1 MVIRFLMIAV
11 FALVLSGCATTSK
24 TSPVNQL
31 QVQVTEMQ
39 QRMED
44 QEKEIVDLKY
54 EVKEMAG
61 KSADQESDASD
72 EGAKAPAMIKVNTVK
87 SAEPKNFDIIKVGIS
102 GRELQKALK
111 AAGVYEGKI
120 DGKIGSGTKAAVV
133 EFQKAHSLKAD
144 GVVGQKTW
152 SELKAY
158 LNSPVEASTTTT
170 TSTKE

>member
-1 MVIRFLMIAV
+1 VGIRFLMVAV
-11 FALVLSGCATTSK
+11 LALVLSGCATTSK

-54 EVKEMAG
+54 EVKEMTG
-61 KSADQESDASD
+61 KTTDEEADASST
-72 EGAKAPAMIKVNTVK
+72 AAVKAPAVVNAGSVK
-87 SAEPKNFDIIKVGIS
+87 SESKNLDIIKVGVS

-111 AAGVYEGKI
+111 GAGVYEGKV
-120 DGKIGSGTKAAVV
+120 DGKIGAMTKAAVV

-152 SELKAY
+152 NELKAY
-158 LNSPVEASTTTT
+158 LNPPAEASTTAAP
-170 TSTKE
+170 KE

>member
-1 MVIRFLMIAV
+1 MGIRFLMIAV

-24 TSPVNQL
+24 TSPANQL

-72 EGAKAPAMIKVNTVK
+72 DGAKAPAVVK
-87 SAEPKNFDIIKVGIS
+87 ADPAKFAEPKSFDIIKVGVS

-111 AAGVYEGKI
+111 AAGVYEGKV
-120 DGKIGSGTKAAVV
+120 DGKIGAKTKASVI

-152 SELKAY
+152 NELKAY
-158 LNSPVEASTTTT
+158 LNPPAEAATT

>member
-1 MVIRFLMIAV
+1 VAIRFLMIAV

-31 QVQVTEMQ
+31 QVQVVEMQ

-61 KSADQESDASD
+61 KVADQESDASSD
-72 EGAKAPAMIKVNTVK
+72 YNVKTPAVVSVDTSK
-87 SAEPKNFDIIKVGIS
+87 SSGSSNYDIIRVGIG

-111 AAGVYEGKI
+111 AAGVYEGKV
-120 DGKIGSGTKAAVV
+120 DGKVGAMTKTAVV

-152 SELKAY
+152 NELKVY
-158 LNSPVEASTTTT
+158 LNPPAETTA
-170 TSTKE
+170 KE

>member
-1 MVIRFLMIAV
+1 MAIRFLMIAV
-11 FALVLSGCATTSK
+11 FAFVLSGCATTSK

-31 QVQVTEMQ
+31 QVQVVEMQ

-61 KSADQESDASD
+61 KVADQDADTSSSTY
-72 EGAKAPAMIKVNTVK
+72 KAPVVIKSEPVK
-87 SAEPKNFDIIKVGIS
+87 AVESKNFDIIHVSGVT

-111 AAGVYEGKI
+111 GAGVYEGKI
-120 DGKIGSGTKAAVV
+120 DGKIGSRTKAAVV
-133 EFQKAHSLKAD
+133 EFQKAHSLKSD

-152 SELKAY
+152 NELKTY
-158 LNSPVEASTTTT
+158 LNPSAEAAGT

>member
-1 MVIRFLMIAV
+1 MVIRFLMMAV

-31 QVQVTEMQ
+31 QIQVTDMQ

-61 KSADQESDASD
+61 KVAEQDAD
-72 EGAKAPAMIKVNTVK
+72 M
-87 SAEPKNFDIIKVGIS
+87 SAEDATTPAVIKADPTKFMDKGFDIIRVGVS

-111 AAGVYEGKI
+111 AAGVYEGKV
-120 DGKIGSGTKAAVV
+120 DGKVGSRTKAAVV

-152 SELKAY
+152 NELKAY
-158 LNSPVEASTTTT
+158 LNPPTESATPAS
-170 TSTKE
+170 SKE

>member
-1 MVIRFLMIAV
+1 MIAV

-54 EVKEMAG
+54 EVKEIAG
-61 KSADQESDASD
+61 KVTDEEADASGNLYGKKPLVVNVD
-72 EGAKAPAMIKVNTVK
+72 PAKAEAK
-87 SAEPKNFDIIKVGIS
+87 SFDIIRVGVS

-111 AAGVYEGKI
+111 AAGVYTGKV
-120 DGKIGSGTKAAVV
+120 DGKIGGMTKAAVV

-152 SELKAY
+152 NELKVY
-158 LNSPVEASTTTT
+158 LNPPAEAVVA
-170 TSTKE
+170 E

>member
-1 MVIRFLMIAV
+1 MAIRFLMIVV

-31 QVQVTEMQ
+31 QIQVGEMQ

-61 KSADQESDASD
+61 KVADQDGDTAGDAYTRTPVVIKSEPVKVSES
-72 EGAKAPAMIKVNTVK
+72 K
-87 SAEPKNFDIIKVGIS
+87 SFEIIHVSGVT

-111 AAGVYEGKI
+111 AAGVYEGKV
-120 DGKIGSGTKAAVV
+120 DGKVGSKTKAAVV

-152 SELKAY
+152 NELKAY
-158 LNSPVEASTTTT
+158 LNAPAEAAA
-170 TSTKE
+170 KE

>member
-1 MVIRFLMIAV
+1 MAIRFLMIAF

-61 KSADQESDASD
+61 KVADQDTEVSSDAH
-72 EGAKAPAMIKVNTVK
+72 AKTPSVVTVEPVKVE
-87 SAEPKNFDIIKVGIS
+87 SRGFDIIRVSGVT

-111 AAGVYEGKI
+111 AAGVYEGKV
-120 DGKIGSGTKAAVV
+120 DGKVGSRTKASVV

-152 SELKAY
+152 NELKAY
-158 LNSPVEASTTTT
+158 LNPSAEATTPA
-170 TSTKE
+170 SAKE

>member
-1 MVIRFLMIAV
+1 VGIRFLMIAV
-11 FALVLSGCATTSK
+11 FALALSGCATTSK

-61 KSADQESDASD
+61 KSADQEAEAAGD
-72 EGAKAPAMIKVNTVK
+72 ESKAPAVVKVGTVK
-87 SAEPKNFDIIKVGIS
+87 AAESKNLDIIRVGVS

-111 AAGVYEGKI
+111 AAGVYEGKV
-120 DGKIGSGTKAAVV
+120 DGKVGAMTKAAVV

-152 SELKAY
+152 NELKAY
-158 LNSPVEASTTTT
+158 LNPPAEAATPASP
-170 TSTKE
+170 KE

>member
-1 MVIRFLMIAV
+1 MIAV
-11 FALVLSGCATTSK
+11 LALVLSGCATTSK
-24 TSPVNQL
+24 TSPVSQL
-31 QVQVTEMQ
+31 QVQVVEMQ

-61 KSADQESDASD
+61 KVED
-72 EGAKAPAMIKVNTVK
+72 EGADASGAVVVNSPAVVGTGAVK
-87 SAEPKNFDIIKVGIS
+87 SESKNFDIIRVGIS

-111 AAGVYEGKI
+111 GAGVYQGKV
-120 DGKIGSGTKAAVV
+120 DGKVGAMTKAAVV

-152 SELKAY
+152 NELKAY
-158 LNSPVEASTTTT
+158 LNPPTEEAP
-170 TSTKE
+170 KE

>member
-1 MVIRFLMIAV
+1 MAIRFLMIAV
-11 FALVLSGCATTSK
+11 FALVLSGCATTSN

-31 QVQVTEMQ
+31 QVQVAEMQ

-61 KSADQESDASD
+61 KVADQELDGADNAPVVIRADA
-72 EGAKAPAMIKVNTVK
+72 VK
-87 SAEPKNFDIIKVGIS
+87 SVEPKNFDIIKVGIS

-111 AAGVYEGKI
+111 GAGTYTGKV
-120 DGKIGSGTKAAVV
+120 DGKVGAMTKAAVV

-152 SELKAY
+152 NELKVY
-158 LNSPVEASTTTT
+158 LNPPAETVVSE
-170 TSTKE
+170 

>member
-1 MVIRFLMIAV
+1 MIAV

-54 EVKEMAG
+54 EVKEMSG
-61 KSADQESDASD
+61 KVADQDADTSS
-72 EGAKAPAMIKVNTVK
+72 NTYSRASSVVTVEPVK
-87 SAEPKNFDIIKVGIS
+87 SESRAFDIIKVGVS

-111 AAGVYEGKI
+111 GAGVY
-120 DGKIGSGTKAAVV
+120 DGKVDGKVGSRTKAAVV

-152 SELKAY
+152 NELKAY
-158 LNSPVEASTTTT
+158 LNPPAETTT
-170 TSTKE
+170 KE

>member
-1 MVIRFLMIAV
+1 MAIRFLMIAV
-11 FALVLSGCATTSK
+11 CAFVLSGCATTSK

-54 EVKEMAG
+54 ELKEISG
-61 KSADQESDASD
+61 KVVDEADMASD
-72 EGAKAPAMIKVNTVK
+72 VYTRASSTV
-87 SAEPKNFDIIKVGIS
+87 SVEPVKTESKGFDIIKVGIS

-120 DGKIGSGTKAAVV
+120 DGKVGSMTKAAVV

-152 SELKAY
+152 SELKVY
-158 LNSPVEASTTTT
+158 LNPPADTTI
-170 TSTKE
+170 KE

>member
-1 MVIRFLMIAV
+1 VGIRFLMIAV
-11 FALVLSGCATTSK
+11 FAFVLSGCATTSK

-61 KSADQESDASD
+61 KATDEEADASSS
-72 EGAKAPAMIKVNTVK
+72 ASVKAPVVSNAGSLK
-87 SAEPKNFDIIKVGIS
+87 SEARNLDIIKVGVS

-111 AAGVYEGKI
+111 GAGVYEGKV
-120 DGKIGSGTKAAVV
+120 DGKVGAMTKAAVV

-152 SELKAY
+152 NELKAY
-158 LNSPVEASTTTT
+158 LNPPAEAATTAAP
-170 TSTKE
+170 KE